1 MKSMGVIIDYL
12 VSFLKFSMTFD
23 AKRFND
29 KTSSFTMSGL
39 REPSWLSLSIPS
51 FPDDAIEVA
60 SSSLSHCAIVPEVA
74 SDTIDL
80 NSLSLLFSCSV
91 FCLMASES
99 HRIYLL
105 KWVMNIV
112 FKMEGLCILLNK
124 YQAVLAQIM
133 FYNLPD

>member
-29 KTSSFTMSGL
+29 KTSAFTTSGL
-39 REPSWLSLSIPS
+39 RERSWLSLSIPFS
-51 FPDDAIEVA
+51 PDV

>member
-29 KTSSFTMSGL
+29 KTSAFTTSGL
-39 REPSWLSLSIPS
+39 RERSWLSLSIPFS
-51 FPDDAIEVA
+51 PDDAIEVV
-60 SSSLSHCAIVPEVA
+60 SSLSHCAIVPELA

-91 FCLMASES
+91 FCVMASES

-105 KWVMNIV
+105 RWFMNIV
-112 FKMEGLCILLNK
+112 FKMQALCILLNK
-124 YQAVLAQIM
+124 YQAVLTQIM